1 VTIGALKKEELAK
14 KDQAEKVKEVQ
25 SAKAAKDEKGGSK

>member
-14 KDQAEKVKEVQ
+14 KTKAV
-25 SAKAAKDEKGGSK
+25 AAKVPAQKI